1 MPLDLAPLQ
10 NYLDEIADSVAPRAR
25 TMLLPALHKAH
36 ELYGWASREVQETIS
51 HALRVPLADIHGVIE
66 FYSMFYNEPTPKR
79 VVRLCEDPA
88 CHLAGANHL
97 AEVVEKNLGPDTA
110 FERVTCLG
118 MCDLAPAGL
127 NGPVPAGY
135 LTPDN
140 APDFLNDQTPSPR
153 ANIYGTPRWLTAR
166 TGIVDPSSLTDYEGH
181 GGYKALQTA
190 LAMTPE
196 DLITF
201 AEQTGI
207 VGRGGAMFPLGRKWR
222 FTRNA
227 EGNTPD
233 VPIRKHIIVN
243 ADESEPGT
251 FKDRV
256 LMEEDP
262 FSIVEAMTIAAYA
275 VGAGNGWIFV
285 RGEYPRSYA
294 RLESAV
300 RQAREAG
307 YLGKNILGKP
317 GFNFDIELRMGAGAY
332 ICGEE
337 TALFEAI
344 EGKRGF
350 PRIKPPFPVTHGL
363 FNQPTAINNVETLV
377 ALLSALNI
385 GLDAWKSQG
394 STNSPGTK
402 LFCLSGHVAHPGL
415 YEVPFGLTIGEL
427 IEMAGGISANSAVQH
442 PERSGIEPES
452 RNDPVP
458 AQSKDAGRGVDILRL
473 RKPSAQ
479 NVYAAKSKDASSE
492 KTPTLQA
499 VLIGGAA
506 GVFIGPEQLDT
517 RLTYEDCRAAGIPM
531 GSGVVMVFNQTVDL
545 REIFYQLARFFAHE
559 SCGKCFP
566 CQLGTQRQMEILR
579 RIADGN
585 PKPED
590 RQTLLDVGFTMTETS
605 LCGLGQT
612 AASAVMS
619 AIQRWPHWMAE

>member
-1 MPLDLAPLQ
+1 MPQDLSALQ
-10 NYLDEIADSVAPRAR
+10 TYLESVTDRGR

-51 HALRVPLADIHGVIE
+51 RALRVPLADVHGVIE
-66 FYSMFYNEPTPKR
+66 FYTMFYNEPMPQQ

-88 CHLAGANHL
+88 CQLAGAHQV
-97 AEVVEKNLGPDTA
+97 AEAVKDLTGFQNLSGLGEIA

-127 NGPVPAGY
+127 NGHVPAGH

-140 APDFLNDQTPSPR
+140 IPDFLNHQAPSPH

-166 TGIVDPSSLTDYEGH
+166 TGLVDPTSLSDYEKH
-181 GGYKALQTA
+181 NGYHALRTA
-190 LAMTPE
+190 LAMSPD

-207 VGRGGAMFPLGRKWR
+207 VGRGGAMFPLGRKWQ
-222 FTRNA
+222 FTRGA
-227 EGNTPD
+227 ED
-233 VPIRKHIIVN
+233 EIKHIIVN

-275 VGAGNGWIFV
+275 VGAENGWIFV
-285 RGEYPRSYA
+285 RGEYPRAFA
-294 RLESAV
+294 RLEDAV

-317 GFNFDIELRMGAGAY
+317 GFHFDIELRLGAGAY

-350 PRIKPPFPVTHGL
+350 PRIKPPFPVTNGL

-377 ALLSALNI
+377 ALLAALNV
-385 GLDAWKSQG
+385 GLDAWKSRG
-394 STNSPGTK
+394 TTNSPGTK
-402 LFCLSGHVAHPGL
+402 LFCLSGHVAKPGL
-415 YEVPFGLTIGEL
+415 YEVPFGMTVGEL
-427 IEMAGGISANSAVQH
+427 IEMAGGVISHDTRGLRLRGSIAVQNSASAQTANSIETQ
-442 PERSGIEPES
+442 PPDRSERWLSNEVY
-452 RNDPVP
+452 RDQQ
-458 AQSKDAGRGVDILRL
+458 AQSKDAG
-473 RKPSAQ
+473 SA
-479 NVYAAKSKDASSE
+479 
-492 KTPTLQA
+492 LQA
-499 VLIGGAA
+499 VLMGGAA
-506 GVFIGPEQLDT
+506 GVFIGPEKLDT
-517 RLTYEDCRAAGIPM
+517 RLTYEDCRAADIPM

-545 REIFYQLARFFAHE
+545 REILFQLARFFAHE

-566 CQLGTQRQMEILR
+566 CQLGTQRQMEILER
-579 RIADGN
+579 AVDGG
-585 PKPED
+585 PRTGD

-619 AIQRWPHWMAE
+619 AIQRWSHLTAE